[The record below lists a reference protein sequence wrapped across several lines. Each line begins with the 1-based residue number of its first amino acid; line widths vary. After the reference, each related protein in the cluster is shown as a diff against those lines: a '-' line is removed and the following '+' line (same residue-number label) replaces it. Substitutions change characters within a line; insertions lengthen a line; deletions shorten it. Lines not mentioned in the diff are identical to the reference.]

1 MFMIN
6 FRDRENVKPDVP
18 LEPLNL
24 EHFVL
29 PFIFLAVGLR
39 EVRAR
44 RKFSTDCCRS
54 FKVFVLYCMSKN
66 SCPFYI
72 ETLFGHLVKTLWYF
86 WLLK

>member
-44 RKFSTDCCRS
+44 KKFSTENFLPINTFWTPSKDS
-54 FKVFVLYCMSKN
+54 MVFLAFKIM
-66 SCPFYI
+66 P
-72 ETLFGHLVKTLWYF
+72 
-86 WLLK
+86 

>member
-44 RKFSTDCCRS
+44 RKFSTD
-54 FKVFVLYCMSKN
+54 VAD
-66 SCPFYI
+66 
-72 ETLFGHLVKTLWYF
+72 
-86 WLLK
+86 LLKFSYYTACLRYLVHFI